1 QCLDVAIAGTVVEDL
16 VVQERRQRCEIPAAQ
31 PNIAALP
38 TLPAAHE
45 AFAFE
50 DKEDFLGFVAMD
62 RDAVSRGHGLYRHR
76 ESGRRDRAAQ
86 ILGVYRAAGPEIAA
100 LGAGVAWI
108 TGGLEPEHRP
118 VFSAVGKPRDTAG
131 QFLLKRQFLLDHLYL
146 LP

>member
-1 QCLDVAIAGTVVEDL
+1 MAIAGTVVEDL

-31 PNIAALP
+31 PNVATLR

-76 ESGRRDRAAQ
+76 ESRRGDGAAQ
-86 ILGVYRAAGPEIAA
+86 ILGICRTAGTEVAA
-100 LGAGVAWI
+100 LGGGGAGMA
-108 TGGLEPEHRP
+108 GGPEPAP
-118 VFSAVGKPRDTAG
+118 
-131 QFLLKRQFLLDHLYL
+131 
-146 LP
+146 

>member
-1 QCLDVAIAGTVVEDL
+1 MAIAGTVVEDL

-76 ESGRRDRAAQ
+76 ESRRGDGATQ
-86 ILGVYRAAGPEIAA
+86 ILGICRTAGTEVAA
-100 LGAGVAWI
+100 LGAGVARI
-108 TGGLEPEHRP
+108 AGGLEPEHRP
-118 VFSAVGKPRDTAG
+118 VFSAVRVPCEAAG
-131 QFLLKRQFLLDHLYL
+131 QFSLELCCLL
-146 LP
+146 

>member
-1 QCLDVAIAGTVVEDL
+1 MAIAGTVVEDF

-38 TLPAAHE
+38 SLPAAHE

-76 ESGRRDRAAQ
+76 EGRRRDGAAQ
-86 ILGVYRAAGPEIAA
+86 ILGICRTAGTEVAA
-100 LGAGVAWI
+100 LGAGVARI
-108 TGGLEPEHRP
+108 TRGPEPEHRP
-118 VFSAVGKPRDTAG
+118 VFSAVRKPCDPARE
-131 QFLLKRQFLLDHLYL
+131 FFPENSCP
-146 LP
+146 LPKHSSG